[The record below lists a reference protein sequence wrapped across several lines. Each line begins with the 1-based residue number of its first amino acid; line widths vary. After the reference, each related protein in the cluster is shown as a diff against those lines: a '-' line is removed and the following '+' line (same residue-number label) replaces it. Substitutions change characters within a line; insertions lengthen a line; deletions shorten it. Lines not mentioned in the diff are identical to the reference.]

1 VSPTRSPSGAGA
13 FKAAVSGMMTFSKQ
27 RKKKGEVIVQKSQP
41 YDFQGKFI
49 SHPDMSKPDPRD
61 YLLIGR
67 VVLK

>member
-1 VSPTRSPSGAGA
+1 
-13 FKAAVSGMMTFSKQ
+13 MMGFSVKK
-27 RKKKGEVIVQKSQP
+27 KKKGDNIVQKSQP
-41 YDFQGKFI
+41 DDFQGKFI